1 MEKTSTSGVAFQ
13 VGYETEVTVGAK
25 GNTASTTIPPAFTR
39 AWSESNS
46 LKETER
52 LFTQKEG
59 MVSIARGMCIQYQV
73 SLSSFELPLFTNPF
87 ISSLG
92 NLYDVRNESQA
103 KKKKVFK
110 RFIGDFGTHFMKSVD
125 LGASFAQKSV
135 SSGSVRNQ
143 MGFEALEQCTS
154 KQGVRVFGTQYEK
167 DNSQCTSNVEEQLS
181 DLGKNEFTSEIVT
194 KGSRPTDIKAW
205 AIQEFNP
212 VPLRFTF
219 SPIVNLFK
227 KTNIEKKNLKNDLG
241 EKINSSVIS
250 AWFFPLYDDFCATMG
265 IDCKKPT
272 GCGIDDKCP
281 LDTICD
287 GQYNGTH
294 ECTGSL
300 FFISI
305 LCLSYALKLLFKIT

>member
-1 MEKTSTSGVAFQ
+1 MEKTSTSGVTFQ
-13 VGYETEVTVGAK
+13 VGYETEVTASAK
-25 GNTASTTIPPAFTR
+25 GVSASASIPPAFSR

-46 LKETER
+46 LKETEY

-59 MVSIARGMCIQYQV
+59 MLSIAKGMCIQYQV
-73 SLSSFELPLFTNPF
+73 SFSSFELPLFTNPF

-92 NLYDVRNESQA
+92 KLYDVRNESEA
-103 KKKKVFK
+103 KKKKMFK
-110 RFIGDFGTHFMKSVD
+110 RFIGDFGTHFMKSAD
-125 LGASFAQKSV
+125 LGASFAQKSIF
-135 SSGSVRNQ
+135 SGSVRNE
-143 MGFEALEQCTS
+143 MGYEALEQCTS

-181 DLGKNEFTSEIVT
+181 DLGKNEFTTEIIT

-212 VPLRFTF
+212 IPLRFTF

-227 KTNIEKKNLKNDLG
+227 KTNIENKNLKNELG
-241 EKINSSVIS
+241 EKINSSAIS
-250 AWFFPLYDDFCATMG
+250 DWFFPLYDNFCATMG

-272 GCGIDDKCP
+272 GCGIDDNCP

-287 GQYNGTH
+287 SQYNGTH
-294 ECTGSL
+294 ECTGSF
-300 FFISI
+300 FFILI
-305 LCLSYALKLLFKIT
+305 FRLS